1 MTDMTE
7 IEKAMIN
14 KVLDDFQEQIIANV
28 YYNIDEKD
36 EKFEEGKKLAQSL
49 RERLLDLIRKEVK
62 HDNR

>member
-1 MTDMTE
+1 MSDMTE

-49 RERLLDLIRKEVK
+49 REHLLDLIKEVK
-62 HDNR
+62 GE